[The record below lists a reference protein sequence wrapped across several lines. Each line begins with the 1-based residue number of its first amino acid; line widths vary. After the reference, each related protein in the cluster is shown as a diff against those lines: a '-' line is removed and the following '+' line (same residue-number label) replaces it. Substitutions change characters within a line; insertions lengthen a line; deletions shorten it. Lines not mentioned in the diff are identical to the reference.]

1 MADEQDAPGNVDRLL
16 THLADDSL
24 AARLVCA
31 HSDGQAGSPTESVKA
46 TLAERLERVREEID
60 GGTA

>member
-1 MADEQDAPGNVDRLL
+1 MTDEQDEPGNVDRLL

-24 AARLVCA
+24 AARLVRA
-31 HSDGQAGSPTESVKA
+31 HGDDQAESPDESLKA
-46 TLAERLERVREEID
+46 ILAERLERVREEIG

>member
-1 MADEQDAPGNVDRLL
+1 MTDEQDEPGNVDRLL

-24 AARLVCA
+24 AARLVRA
-31 HSDGQAGSPTESVKA
+31 HGVGQPDSSTESLKA
-46 TLAERLERVREEID
+46 ILAERLERVRKEID